1 MGGSS
6 CNGVRQSGP
15 GNEDDNN
22 ENELK
27 CFLPLRF
34 NPDLVLHVEQER
46 FWPPLL
52 LLGCSRVERSLLVL
66 KKKVHLMAFHM
77 TLMFTTVLV
86 ISKPKTWTE
95 MTSED
100 LSESS
105 NWRSSSWS
113 FTCTGILGKL
123 VT

>member
-66 KKKVHLMAFHM
+66 KRGSLDA
-77 TLMFTTVLV
+77 
-86 ISKPKTWTE
+86 ISHDSVGHHSAGD
-95 MTSED
+95 M
-100 LSESS
+100 
-105 NWRSSSWS
+105 
-113 FTCTGILGKL
+113 
-123 VT
+123 